1 MKSLS
6 KDIRFWILL
15 LVLIR
20 LVGVTNPPL
29 ENSHSWRQTTVTM
42 VARNYYETDPNILYP
57 RIDIGG
63 DLTGITGMEFPVL
76 NYLIYIL
83 SLVFGY
89 GHWYGRLINL
99 LVSSLGCWYF
109 YLLLRRF
116 FSERISFYSTLML
129 LVSIWFAYS
138 RKIMPDTFSM
148 SLVIIGMYYGVNYLY
163 ENGNRV
169 KNVLLY
175 VVLTM
180 AGVLS
185 KLPSGYILVVFLLPL
200 IDKEVMFKRKAL
212 FCAVSAVICMP
223 VAWWYL
229 LWVPHL
235 VSTYGFEHFFMG
247 KGFAEGCSE
256 VMANFGDAL
265 KHFYSDAL
273 KFIGFGVFLL
283 GLVMCFVRR
292 NKLALY
298 IFGLSFVAFC
308 IVILKSGWTF
318 THHEYYIIPFVP
330 PMALIGGCGL
340 AAITNT
346 KLRVVLMVAVA
357 MEGILNQHCHFVIR
371 EPRKPLLQLESDLD
385 RFTCRDDLIVINSG
399 ENPTAMYFAH
409 RKGWVAGNDQLS
421 DTNYLNDLR
430 KHGCKCVVV
439 MKRALGENVDMQL
452 PLLLDNE
459 NYAIYHLE

>member
-15 LVLIR
+15 FVLIR

-200 IDKEVMFKRKAL
+200 IDRK
-212 FCAVSAVICMP
+212 
-223 VAWWYL
+223 
-229 LWVPHL
+229 
-235 VSTYGFEHFFMG
+235 
-247 KGFAEGCSE
+247 
-256 VMANFGDAL
+256 
-265 KHFYSDAL
+265 
-273 KFIGFGVFLL
+273 
-283 GLVMCFVRR
+283 
-292 NKLALY
+292 
-298 IFGLSFVAFC
+298 
-308 IVILKSGWTF
+308 
-318 THHEYYIIPFVP
+318 
-330 PMALIGGCGL
+330 
-340 AAITNT
+340 
-346 KLRVVLMVAVA
+346 
-357 MEGILNQHCHFVIR
+357 
-371 EPRKPLLQLESDLD
+371 
-385 RFTCRDDLIVINSG
+385 
-399 ENPTAMYFAH
+399 
-409 RKGWVAGNDQLS
+409 
-421 DTNYLNDLR
+421 
-430 KHGCKCVVV
+430 
-439 MKRALGENVDMQL
+439 
-452 PLLLDNE
+452 
-459 NYAIYHLE
+459 